1 MFLIEAPPQ
10 ITTIQASEL
19 FTQIQA
25 DESIVNIQAESQVFI
40 LFDEYIIPD
49 FASNHEALVA
59 GLDKF
64 DLWRSPDNKINIVKD
79 QKSLTGF
86 NLNLSR
92 ALSYLRR
99 LF

>member
-1 MFLIEAPPQ
+1 MNLIEATPQ
-10 ITTIQASEL
+10 VITVQSSESITTIQADEL
-19 FTQIQA
+19 IAT
-25 DESIVNIQAESQVFI
+25 IQAESQVFI
-40 LFDEYIIPD
+40 LFDEYVIPD
-49 FASNHEALVA
+49 FASNYEALGA
-59 GLDKF
+59 GLDEF